1 MKYIIS
7 ESQYKTLLEQ
17 NVPNSIKR
25 RANKKTL
32 EKYILLS
39 ERNNPPYCE
48 EHEDGYDYADEVIY
62 YAIDYFFTEVGPE
75 IEYIDDY
82 TDIMDYLRNM
92 CRELFGE
99 SLVYH
104 YENNCISDES

>member
-25 RANKKTL
+25 RANEKTL
-32 EKYILLS
+32 VKYILLS
-39 ERNNPPYCE
+39 QRNNPPYCQ
-48 EHEDGYDYADEVIY
+48 EHEDGYDYADAVIDD
-62 YAIDYFFTEVGPE
+62 AIDYFLTEVGPE
-75 IEYIDDY
+75 IEEINEYG
-82 TDIMDYLRNM
+82 DILEYLRMM
-92 CRELFGE
+92 CRNLFGE

-104 YENNCISDES
+104 YENNCIPDES

>member
-1 MKYIIS
+1 MKFIIS
-7 ESQYKTLLEQ
+7 ESQYKVLLEQ

-48 EHEDGYDYADEVIY
+48 EHEDGYDYADAVIDDS
-62 YAIDYFFTEVGPE
+62 IDYFFTEVGPE

-82 TDIMDYLRNM
+82 SDITDYLRRL

-104 YENNCISDES
+104 YENNCIPDES